1 MTATQLSAKSQ
12 FLLFIVLVASL
23 VSCKKE
29 DETQTTA
36 TRSELLVANDWRLT
50 RITDTGGSVIALNRL
65 GVGALALNF
74 ADIQFT
80 DKNIARAI
88 DRSTKQIINGGT
100 WYLVQNNAAL
110 DVNVNGFTGIFPI
123 IELTRTKLIIRQN
136 TTVDGQKADVNL
148 EFAPS
153 L

>member
-1 MTATQLSAKSQ
+1 MVPTQFSIKSLFILF
-12 FLLFIVLVASL
+12 FLLFTGVT
-23 VSCKKE
+23 SCKK
-29 DETQTTA
+29 DDSTQSIA
-36 TRSELLVANDWRLT
+36 ARADLLVANDWRLT
-50 RITDTGGSVIALNRL
+50 RITDTSGNTIAVNRL

-74 ADIQFT
+74 ANIQFT

-100 WYLVQNNAAL
+100 WYLVQNNEAL
-110 DVNVNGFTGIFPI
+110 DINVTGFMGIFPI
-123 IELTRTKLIIRQN
+123 IDLSRTKLIIRQN
-136 TTVDGQKADVNL
+136 TTVDGQKTDVNL